1 MPRTAPTLTLNP
13 TRRQTLLALLGSA
26 LLPACGGGT
35 DLAGI
40 SSGGTGSFTTGVIVG
55 LGSVIVNGI
64 RFDDDTASVTANQA
78 ASSSAALQL
87 GMVVRVQAS
96 AVTAAPLPGELA
108 TAQAIAIDHSSEW
121 TGQVTSVDVAARRLT
136 VLGQTVHVLPS
147 TVFAGAAFDSSL
159 ERRFVEIDGFL
170 NAVDGSLQATRIA
183 VKSSPPDRY
192 RLSGVISSFTAT
204 TFTLGTAVIRHEGTT
219 DKPSNLQNGLLVRV
233 KLQTTTNP
241 GGEWIADEVRAED
254 FRDLIEDDDEAEIE
268 GSITAFTSSTRFSVN
283 GIEIDASR
291 IVAPS
296 GLALGV
302 RVEVKGVAS
311 GGSVI
316 AREVEIEDDD
326 DIASQEYEF
335 HGALS
340 ALDVTARTF
349 VIRGYLVRYIDS
361 PAPGATR
368 FELDGKV
375 WADGLQVEVKA
386 RLDASGGLVATQIEA
401 HD

>member
-1 MPRTAPTLTLNP
+1 MTRTAPTLTLNP

-121 TGQVTSVDVAARRLT
+121 IGQVTSVDVAARRLT
-136 VLGQTVHVLPS
+136 VLGQTVRVLPS
-147 TVFAGAAFDSSL
+147 TVFAEAAFDGSL

-170 NAVDGSLQATRIA
+170 IAVEGSLQATRIA
-183 VKSSPPDRY
+183 VKPSPPDHY
-192 RLSGVISSFTAT
+192 RLSGVVRNLTAT
-204 TFTLGTAVIRHEGTT
+204 TFTLGAAVIRHDGTT

-233 KLQTTTNP
+233 TLQTATNLV
-241 GGEWIADEVRAED
+241 GEWIADEVRAED
-254 FRDLIEDDDEAEIE
+254 FRDLIEDDDEAKIE
-268 GSITAFTSSTRFSVN
+268 GSITAFISSTRFSVN

-291 IVAPS
+291 IVSPS

-302 RVEVKGVAS
+302 RVEVTGTTSS
-311 GGSVI
+311 GTVI
-316 AREVEIEDDD
+316 AREVEIEDED

-335 HGALS
+335 HGAVS
-340 ALDVTARTF
+340 ALDVMSRRF

-361 PAPGATR
+361 PALGATR

-386 RLDASGGLVATQIEA
+386 RLDASGDLVATQVEA